1 MHPQLLAEATHPGR
15 LAAMARHPTARARAA
30 GPTTPAATWP
40 GPPPSFA
47 EVVRLLT
54 GPWRVSDP
62 EAFAAAMTGAPLVA
76 GHPVIDLAGTVSWP
90 LDPWSRR
97 ALAGLQEAVVGAG
110 ARLGLE
116 VAWVAGSHAHH
127 LYVEARAEAP
137 AGPGG
142 PELFVLAH
150 LVERVGAD
158 GRHRPAIAEHSW
170 VLLVVGDGAGG
181 VAGVLR
187 AALSCPPGARCCPP
201 PAPWARLALAA
212 LRERLLAPALGVE
225 EPGDDQAHLDRG
237 AVVLPF
243 VRRAPTPG

>member
-1 MHPQLLAEATHPGR
+1 MRPQLLAEPTHPGR
-15 LAAMARHPTARARAA
+15 LAAMARHPAARARAA
-30 GPTTPAATWP
+30 

-76 GHPVIDLAGTVSWP
+76 GHPVIHLAGAGAVYRP
-90 LDPWSRR
+90 LDPWSTQ
-97 ALAGLQEAVVGAG
+97 ALAGLQAAITGA
-110 ARLGLE
+110 ARSGLE
-116 VAWVAGSHAHH
+116 VAWVAGTHARH

-137 AGPGG
+137 AGPAS

-150 LVERVGAD
+150 LVEHLGAD
-158 GRHRPAIAEHSW
+158 GRHLPAIAEHSW
-170 VLLVVGDGAGG
+170 ALLVVGDGAGG
-181 VAGVLR
+181 VTGVLR
-187 AALSCPPGARCCPP
+187 ATLSCPAGARCCPP

-212 LRERLLAPALGVE
+212 LRERLLAPALEVE
-225 EPGDDQAHLDRG
+225 EPRGNQAHLDRG

-243 VRRAPTPG
+243 VGRAAAPD